1 MNCLHL
7 FGLCRLGIHHS
18 ESCQRWFYR
27 VSLVKSTVFFDSYL
41 NILVFFIFY
50 CFFFF
55 FNLWLLAAVVLGHTY
70 NTDQRFSFLR
80 EISLLEK
87 LALCSSICN
96 SLLCH
101 TLCNSYRKR
110 DPTST
115 LNNLAAYEIPTLWPK
130 ESALTLTSSSGTF
143 QPLKSF
149 I

>member
-55 FNLWLLAAVVLGHTY
+55 FLIYGFLLLLYWGTHT
-70 NTDQRFSFLR
+70 TQTRDSHFSEKFL
-80 EISLLEK
+80 SLRNWHFAPQFVTACFVTPCVTATGK
-87 LALCSSICN
+87 GIQPALLTI
-96 SLLCH
+96 LLLMKFQH
-101 TLCNSYRKR
+101 FGQKR
-110 DPTST
+110 VP
-115 LNNLAAYEIPTLWPK
+115 
-130 ESALTLTSSSGTF
+130 
-143 QPLKSF
+143 
-149 I
+149 